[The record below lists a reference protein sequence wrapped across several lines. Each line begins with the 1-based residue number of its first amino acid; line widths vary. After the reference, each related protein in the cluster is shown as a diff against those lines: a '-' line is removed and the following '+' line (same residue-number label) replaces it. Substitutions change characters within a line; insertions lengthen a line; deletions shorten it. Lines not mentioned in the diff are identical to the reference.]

1 MHSAVRLLAE
11 LRRRKV
17 ARVAVAYGVVAWV
30 VVQIAETVFEP
41 LLLPDWALTMVV
53 VLAFLGFP
61 LAVALAWAFELT
73 PAGVRKEIARTE
85 TDNGP
90 AAAAIS
96 APAASTT
103 APAPVAPPT
112 ASVAVLPFVDLS
124 ETQDQAYFCDGVA
137 EEILNSLTKVSGL
150 SVAARAS

>member
-1 MHSAVRLLAE
+1 MHGAVRLLAE

-17 ARVAVAYGVVAWV
+17 VRVAVTYGVVAWV
-30 VVQIAETVFEP
+30 LVQVAETVFEP
-41 LLLPDWALTMVV
+41 LLLPDWALTLVV
-53 VLAFLGFP
+53 VLAILGFP

-73 PAGVRKEIARTE
+73 PAGVRKEIART
-85 TDNGP
+85 DADAGP

-96 APAASTT
+96 TPAAATT
-103 APAPVAPPT
+103 APAPATPPA

-137 EEILNSLTKVSGL
+137 EEILNSLTRVN
-150 SVAARAS
+150 